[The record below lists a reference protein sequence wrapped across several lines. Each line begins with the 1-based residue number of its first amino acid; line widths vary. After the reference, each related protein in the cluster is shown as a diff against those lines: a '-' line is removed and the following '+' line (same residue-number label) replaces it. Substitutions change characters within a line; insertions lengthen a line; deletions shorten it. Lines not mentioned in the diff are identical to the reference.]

1 MAKTPMSEEQRA
13 ELSRKM
19 RAMHAA
25 KRATLAPMDG
35 TQIPNVP
42 EEPVET
48 IVTDWERT
56 EAGPEVAIE
65 DVPAEPPATASRYD
79 VFLTSLSDE
88 TRELLDDAELR
99 AVFAASEKK
108 AKDERRTQLQKQAAE
123 KALGM
128 ARADAGLVPKEQAE
142 ALALRERNSRKV
154 RWRVSLPFVAD
165 TGGTADEGLKIDGR
179 TYYHGMEVTTTY
191 AEWLSC
197 REMLYRLRQH
207 EMDFEGRS
215 RLHHLRRNIS
225 EFGIDSMMR
234 AA

>member
-1 MAKTPMSEEQRA
+1 MARTPMSEEQRA

-19 RAMHAA
+19 RERHAA
-25 KRATLAPMDG
+25 KKAASAAAPD
-35 TQIPNVP
+35 
-42 EEPVET
+42 EPVET

-56 EAGPEVAIE
+56 EAGPEAVIE
-65 DVPAEPPATASRYD
+65 DVPAEAPATASRYD
-79 VFLTSLSDE
+79 VFLTSLPDE

-154 RWRVSLPFVAD
+154 KWRVSLPFVAD

-179 TYYHGMEVTTTY
+179 TYYHGMDVTTTY

-207 EMDFEGRS
+207 EMDFEGRG

-234 AA
+234 VA